1 MASSPADRTAITTP
15 SPRAFAL
22 QEAIACWDQSY
33 EALTRGDLDGVTDLL
48 AIADSHVAN
57 VGDAAKD
64 SADEARLRD
73 LARSSRGR
81 LEHGMKAGLF
91 ALESEL
97 ARARHGAKALRGYGD
112 PSLRLG
118 GNVEKN
124 V

>member
-1 MASSPADRTAITTP
+1 MASSPADRSTSTTP
-15 SPRAFAL
+15 SRRAFAL
-22 QEAIACWDQSY
+22 QEAIACWDQGY
-33 EALTRGDLDGVTDLL
+33 EALTRGDVDGVADLL
-48 AIADSHVAN
+48 SIADSHVAN
-57 VGDAAKD
+57 VGDAASD

-81 LEHGMKAGLF
+81 LEHGMKAGLH
-91 ALESEL
+91 ALEAEL

-118 GNVEKN
+118 GNFEKN